1 MRKLLYIFLLFF
13 SVSMM
18 ANDTIQIPLTMSVFQ
33 LLPQDGPTGS
43 TPDPAD
49 PNQFRASLT
58 GNTLLLCTQNNAVSY
73 VVIQETE
80 SERYGE
86 DYFYSLSYGT
96 VSCPIT
102 RPGFYTIRIG
112 YWNTDFIGYL
122 FVKDITLY
130 DFNGHF
136 YGHNLENRDQLSP
149 GFYFLRVQT
158 SIGTTTT
165 KFFKR

>member
-86 DYFYSLSYGT
+86 D
-96 VSCPIT
+96 
-102 RPGFYTIRIG
+102 
-112 YWNTDFIGYL
+112 
-122 FVKDITLY
+122 
-130 DFNGHF
+130 
-136 YGHNLENRDQLSP
+136 
-149 GFYFLRVQT
+149 
-158 SIGTTTT
+158 
-165 KFFKR
+165 